1 VKVHPV
7 EELVDRLKRG
17 KVISRE
23 QAIKESMCISPD
35 VTRGPEGNKRPSLHE
50 YSAVVNKAQDADLVT
65 TSTVM
70 SLKCPLSTL
79 RMELPCRSTVCP
91 HIQCFDATSFL
102 QLQEQAP
109 TWTCPICNKLINF
122 EALVVD
128 Q

>member
-1 VKVHPV
+1 M
-7 EELVDRLKRG
+7 EELVNKLRKG

-23 QAIKESMCISPD
+23 QAIRESMCIPLDAAKDPD
-35 VTRGPEGNKRPSLHE
+35 GVKGPNLHG
-50 YSAVVNKAQDADLVT
+50 YTVVVSKAQDADLVT

-109 TWTCPICNKLINF
+109 TWTCPICNRIINF